1 MPGPV
6 RAALRVGTSAPP
18 PVLRTTPVQRGRL
31 ATTSS
36 ANGAQQ
42 VFAGNRFAIVAT
54 TEAEKGELANAV
66 LVSCDICRKMMIG

>member
-1 MPGPV
+1 M
-6 RAALRVGTSAPP
+6 
-18 PVLRTTPVQRGRL
+18 QRGRL